1 MAKYRHE
8 TARRKLRAVPTAS
21 KVGMAPGTM
30 QYVGPREA
38 DQTLA
43 SLIEYGPEPDAFYE
57 KHFTSLEEGQGYHPQ
72 HPLLWLNLHGLANI
86 ALLKVV
92 GRRFGLHPL
101 VLEDI
106 LNTEQRPKV
115 EIFNGYV
122 FICIRLVS
130 VNEEGEVSSEHVS
143 MVLGKNYVLT
153 FQEKPSGTFQQIRE
167 GLKSSQSQLRRFG
180 SDYLVYTLLDKLV
193 DRYFLVLEAINERC
207 EDLDD
212 VISLGPKP
220 VQLQEIQ
227 ALRRTMQYVKRGLWP
242 LREVMNTL
250 QRDEA
255 DFFRDETQLY
265 LRDVYDHVV
274 QMIESGEALRDL
286 VNSLQDNYMSLQSN
300 RMNIEMRRLTVLTT
314 IFMPLT
320 LIAGI
325 YGMNFEFM
333 PELHWKWGYF
343 AVLGVM
349 SVIGLGLGLFFRAK
363 RWF

>member
-1 MAKYRHE
+1 MAKHRHE
-8 TARRKLRAVPTAS
+8 AARRKLRTVPTAS
-21 KVGMAPGTM
+21 KAGTAPGTL
-30 QYVGPREA
+30 QYVGPQSA
-38 DQTLA
+38 DETLA
-43 SLIEYGPEPDAFYE
+43 TLIEYGEGSDYFHE
-57 KHFTSLEEGQGYHPQ
+57 THFSSLEEGESYQPRF
-72 HPLLWLNLHGLANI
+72 PLLWLNLHGLANI
-86 ALLKVV
+86 DLLKVV

-115 EIFNGYV
+115 EVFPGYI
-122 FICIRLVS
+122 FICARLVS
-130 VNEEGEVSSEHVS
+130 VNAEGDMSSEHVS

-153 FQEKPSGTFQQIRE
+153 FQEKPSGTFNQIRE

-180 SDYLVYTLLDKLV
+180 TDYLVYTLLDKLV
-193 DRYFLVLEAINERC
+193 DRYFLVLEAISDRC

-212 VISLGPKP
+212 AIASGPDP
-220 VQLQEIQ
+220 LQLQEIQ
-227 ALRRTMQYVKRGLWP
+227 ALRRTMQYLKRGLWP

-286 VNSLQDNYMSLQSN
+286 INSLQDNYMSLQAN

-325 YGMNFEFM
+325 YGMNFEVM
-333 PELHWKWGYF
+333 PELHWRWGYF
-343 AVLGVM
+343 AVLGMMAVLG
-349 SVIGLGLGLFFRAK
+349 VGLTLFFRAK